1 MRGDA
6 APALQRVGA
15 FSLEQ
20 HNSPGRYR
28 DRK

>member
-6 APALQRVGA
+6 ALALQRVGA
-15 FSLEQ
+15 FSSEQ